1 MNRTALLL
9 SLSLL
14 AALASGPAANA
25 QTGAASVG
33 EAEAQ
38 AIAAEAY
45 LYFYPLITMDVTRGG
60 AVAAAVIWRA
70 QMRAAFENFA
80 RNRNGRLARIVAT
93 GFGTTA
99 RIFRNAA
106 RFRRVGLV
114 FR

>member
-1 MNRTALLL
+1 MPRQFVQLQPARTLELREDSVTEEVRFD
-9 SLSLL
+9 SLCVPFSND
-14 AALASGPAANA
+14 ASESDMAGRR
-25 QTGAASVG
+25 
-33 EAEAQ
+33 
-38 AIAAEAY
+38 IDR
-45 LYFYPLITMDVTRGG
+45 LRVTRGG

-93 GFGTTA
+93 GFGTAA
-99 RIFRNAA
+99 RIFRNAE